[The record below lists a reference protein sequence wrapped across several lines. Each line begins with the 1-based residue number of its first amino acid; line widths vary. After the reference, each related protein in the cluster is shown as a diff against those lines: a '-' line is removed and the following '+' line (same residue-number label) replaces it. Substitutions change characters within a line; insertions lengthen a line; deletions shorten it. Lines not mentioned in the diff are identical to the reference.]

1 MNFLI
6 TIAGLLLLSACQS
19 RLPTLWWLGGLR
31 IELLPALVA
40 YGALTFRRGPA
51 LIFALTT
58 GFTQDALS
66 ASPFGLSA
74 LAYGIAA
81 TILSSL
87 HETFDRDLPWVQMGA
102 GALASMAISFAA
114 CCVVGFG
121 IGAVLKALALAAIS
135 AVVTPLLF
143 FVLDYARYKTRAQ

>member
-1 MNFLI
+1 MNALI
-6 TIAGLLLLSACQS
+6 YVTALFVLASVQS
-19 RLPTLWWLGGLR
+19 RLPTLVGLR

-40 YGALTFRRGPA
+40 YGALTFRRSAA
-51 LIFALTT
+51 LAFALAT

-66 ASPFGLSA
+66 AAPFGLTA

-102 GALASMAISFAA
+102 GALTSAAVSFAA
-114 CCVVGFG
+114 CCVVGFN
-121 IGAVLKALALAAIS
+121 ILAVVKTLALAAIS
-135 AVVTPLLF
+135 AVVTPVLF
-143 FVLDYARYKTRAQ
+143 FVLDYTHYRTRAR

>member
-19 RLPTLWWLGGLR
+19 RLPTQWWLGGLR
-31 IELLPALVA
+31 LELLPALVA
-40 YGALTFRRGPA
+40 YGALTFRRSSA
-51 LIFALTT
+51 LILALAT

-66 ASPFGLSA
+66 ASPFGLAA

-81 TILSSL
+81 IILSSL

-102 GALASMAISFAA
+102 GAVTSAAVSIAA
-114 CCVVGFG
+114 CAVVGFS
-121 IGAVLKALALAAIS
+121 IGAIVKTFVLAAIS

-143 FVLDYARYKTRAQ
+143 FVLDYTRYKARTR